1 MDNHCDIIENERA
14 IAAYIDGLTNNNTED
29 AEQFCTSLL
38 IENEEKFSSNRAV
51 SGAYARCICRFLLH
65 KKNKSYLA
73 RVIEENETIRI
84 AVFGKLNTY
93 KYSLIFMMKRVFRQN
108 KTELTK
114 EILELLAANPF
125 RDEQAKP
132 YADRWSLEFL
142 LTETMKAPEDYLNL
156 SEESLKIIKKYK
168 MEGEYD
174 EKEDY

>member
-1 MDNHCDIIENERA
+1 MEIISDIIDSERE
-14 IAAYIDGLTNNNTED
+14 ISAYIEGLTNNNAAE

-38 IENEEKFSSNRAV
+38 IENEEKLSLSRAV

-65 KKNKSYLA
+65 KKNKSHLLGI
-73 RVIEENETIRI
+73 IEENEIIRS

-108 KTELTK
+108 KTELTN
-114 EILELLAANPF
+114 EILALLSANPF

-156 SEESLKIIKKYK
+156 SEESLKII
-168 MEGEYD
+168 EYFNGR
-174 EKEDY
+174 